1 MPQNNFVEQHI
12 KKYGRQLDYEVKKL
26 KKEARADA
34 ILGRKIKKLH
44 GIKAK
49 LFTKKRRNEKIQL
62 KKILILKKIKT
73 KISSLK
79 MKVIPFHIS
88 YLIENYNNKE
98 KNLIIKLNNRD
109 KIEQQNIQYPF
120 QK

>member
-49 LFTKKRRNEKIQL
+49 LFNKKRRN
-62 KKILILKKIKT
+62 
-73 KISSLK
+73 
-79 MKVIPFHIS
+79 
-88 YLIENYNNKE
+88 
-98 KNLIIKLNNRD
+98 
-109 KIEQQNIQYPF
+109 
-120 QK
+120 